1 MTEIYLIRHGQASF
15 GSDDYDRLSE
25 LGIRQCQ
32 VLRHHLQEQG
42 VGFDA
47 IYSGPHLRQRQT
59 ADHSLEAADI
69 LIREGFA
76 EYQGSA
82 LFEHYLPSVLA
93 ADPALAAQQTQL
105 RRDRRTFQLTLE
117 KVLAAWCADTA
128 PPAGLESW
136 QGFRERV
143 AAELDE
149 IVTAHRGQQRVAV
162 SSSAGTI
169 GCAVAHALGLELP
182 AGLKLS
188 YTLYNTS
195 VCRLRYG
202 RLGWVMTLFNGLA
215 HLERPEHRGLI
226 TYR

>member
-25 LGIRQCQ
+25 LGLRQCQ
-32 VLRHHLQEQG
+32 VLQQHLREQQ
-42 VGFDA
+42 VRFDA

-59 ADHSLEAADI
+59 ARHATDSADAAV
-69 LIREGFA
+69 REGFA
-76 EYQGSA
+76 EYDAGG
-82 LFEHYLPSVLA
+82 LFEHYLPAVLA
-93 ADPALAAQQTQL
+93 ADPALQGEQAQL

-117 KVLAAWCADTA
+117 KVLAAWCADAA

-136 QGFRERV
+136 HSFRDRI
-143 AAELDE
+143 ATELQQ
-149 IVTAHRGQQRVAV
+149 IITSHRGQQRVAV
-162 SSSAGTI
+162 LSSAGAI
-169 GCAVAHALGLELP
+169 GAAVAHGLGLALP

-188 YTLYNTS
+188 YALYNTS

-202 RLGWVMTLFNGLA
+202 RLGWVLTLFNGLA
-215 HLERPEHRGLI
+215 HLERAEHAELV